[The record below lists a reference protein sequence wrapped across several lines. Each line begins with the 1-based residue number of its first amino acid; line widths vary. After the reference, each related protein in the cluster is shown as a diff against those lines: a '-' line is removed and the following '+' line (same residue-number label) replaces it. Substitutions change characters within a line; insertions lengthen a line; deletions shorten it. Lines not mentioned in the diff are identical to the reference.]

1 MSAMNEQSFA
11 LAPQIEA
18 ASKLV
23 LELPLSQ
30 VRLMN
35 DARFPWLLLVPQ
47 RPALEEWTDLNSADL
62 VQLSVEIHQAAQ
74 LMTRLWAPDK
84 VNIASLGNLV
94 RQLHIHV
101 VGRKFGDAAWPG
113 PVWGFASPMPYS
125 EQVMEEL
132 CGQLRKLMTDL
143 PHWPEGAPVKK

>member
-1 MSAMNEQSFA
+1 MNKQPFA

-30 VRLMN
+30 LRLMN

-47 RPALEEWTDLNSADL
+47 HPALEEWTDLDREDAM
-62 VQLSVEIHQAAQ
+62 QLSVEIHLA
-74 LMTRLWAPDK
+74 TRLVMRFWAPDK

-94 RQLHIHV
+94 RQLHVHI
-101 VGRKFGDAAWPG
+101 VGRRSGDAAWPG
-113 PVWGFASPMPYS
+113 PVWGFESPVPYTG
-125 EQVMEEL
+125 QAKEEL
-132 CGQLRKLMTDL
+132 CCQLRKLMTEI
-143 PHWPEGAPVKK
+143 PQFPVT

>member
-1 MSAMNEQSFA
+1 MNEQPFA

-30 VRLMN
+30 LRLMN

-47 RPALEEWTDLNSADL
+47 HPALEEWTDLDREDAM
-62 VQLSVEIHQAAQ
+62 QLSVV
-74 LMTRLWAPDK
+74 MRFWAPDK

-94 RQLHIHV
+94 RQLHVHI
-101 VGRKFGDAAWPG
+101 VGRRSGDAAWPG
-113 PVWGFASPMPYS
+113 PVWGFESPVPYTG
-125 EQVMEEL
+125 QAKEEL
-132 CGQLRKLMTDL
+132 CSRLRKLM
-143 PHWPEGAPVKK
+143 PEITQFPVT